1 MGRVKTQMVR
11 RLTFE
16 VIKQAGQMGKVFD
29 DNKKIVSE
37 YIPTASKRIRNSVA
51 GYATRLAKIK
61 RD

>member
-16 VIKQAGQMGKVFD
+16 VVKQAGHSKDFAE
-29 DNKKIVSE
+29 NKKIASE
-37 YIPTASKRIRNSVA
+37 YLPTASKRIRNSVA

-61 RD
+61 QD